1 MQNQESF
8 TAGCQAGADTAT
20 VLSHNRNDTDAR
32 AGLQCRNRIWEV
44 AMKELVHCR
53 AMESLYRQGAALHPE
68 DSWKLL
74 AEAEKWRH
82 KALDQI
88 ASHFQECNVAAPAG
102 PEALRLVA

>member
-1 MQNQESF
+1 M
-8 TAGCQAGADTAT
+8 TAIENRAYTA
-20 VLSHNRNDTDAR
+20 A
-32 AGLQCRNRIWEV
+32 NRIWEV

-88 ASHFQECNVAAPAG
+88 ASHFEECNGAAAAA
-102 PEALRLVA
+102 EDLRLVA

>member
-1 MQNQESF
+1 LF
-8 TAGCQAGADTAT
+8 TAGCRATPDTAII
-20 VLSHNRNDTDAR
+20 LSHNRNDTGLK
-32 AGLQCRNRIWEV
+32 AGLECVSRIWEV

-88 ASHFQECNVAAPAG
+88 ASHFEECNTSQPAV

>member
-1 MQNQESF
+1 MQNFESF
-8 TAGCQAGADTAT
+8 TASCQAGADTAT

-32 AGLQCRNRIWEV
+32 PGLEYCNRTWEV

-88 ASHFQECNVAAPAG
+88 ASHFEECNGAGPAG
-102 PEALRLVA
+102 PEDLRLVA

>member
-1 MQNQESF
+1 M
-8 TAGCQAGADTAT
+8 TAT
-20 VLSHNRNDTDAR
+20 ENRAYNA
-32 AGLQCRNRIWEV
+32 ANRIIWEV

-88 ASHFQECNVAAPAG
+88 ASRFEECNSAAAAG
-102 PEALRLVA
+102 PEDLPLVA

>member
-1 MQNQESF
+1 MTPTQN
-8 TAGCQAGADTAT
+8 
-20 VLSHNRNDTDAR
+20 R
-32 AGLQCRNRIWEV
+32 AYNGVNRIGEV

-88 ASHFQECNVAAPAG
+88 AAHFEECNSAGPAAP
-102 PEALRLVA
+102 EDLRLVA

>member
-1 MQNQESF
+1 LL
-8 TAGCQAGADTAT
+8 TASCRDDADTAII
-20 VLSHNRNDTDAR
+20 LSHNRNDTDR
-32 AGLQCRNRIWEV
+32 KPGLQCGTKIWEV

-82 KALDQI
+82 RALDQI
-88 ASHFQECNVAAPAG
+88 AARFEECNTAVQEHLP
-102 PEALRLVA
+102 LVA

>member
-1 MQNQESF
+1 MTLTQGRAYN
-8 TAGCQAGADTAT
+8 AG
-20 VLSHNRNDTDAR
+20 NE
-32 AGLQCRNRIWEV
+32 IWEV

-88 ASHFQECNVAAPAG
+88 ASHFVECNAAQPAG
-102 PEALRLVA
+102 PEDFRLVA